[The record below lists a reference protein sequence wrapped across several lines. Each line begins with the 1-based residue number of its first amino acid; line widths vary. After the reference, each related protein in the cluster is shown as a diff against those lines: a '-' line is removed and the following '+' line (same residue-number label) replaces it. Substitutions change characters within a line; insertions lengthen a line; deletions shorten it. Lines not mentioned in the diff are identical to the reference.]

1 MARVVEMTVSSPVP
15 ARNLTLDRLAAL
27 KWPLVR
33 ILSVLTVLAIWEVFA
48 QSGQVSRFLLP
59 SFSSVLERLADNIA
73 TGALFE
79 NAAFTIYRALT
90 GFAIAAVLGV
100 AIGLS
105 MHMNRVVNWFFDP
118 IISVAFPMPKIAFL
132 PIFVLWLGVFD
143 ASKICMVVVDAIF
156 PVIAG
161 TLVGIKGVDKQ
172 LIWSARNMGASER
185 RLVLDVLLPAA
196 FPAIMTGLQVA
207 LPIAIVVEIAAEM
220 LTGGRGLGGA
230 MLEASRNADSAE
242 TFAGIVAV
250 AVIGFILIKGAARVR
265 RRLLRWHAEGQA

>member
-1 MARVVEMTVSSPVP
+1 MIEAPAGPAFFP
-15 ARNLTLDRLAAL
+15 ARKVTFERLRRF
-27 KWPLVR
+27 KWPAVR
-33 ILSVLTVLAIWEVFA
+33 LLSVLLVLGLWEVFA

-59 SFSSVLERLADNIA
+59 TFSSVLERLADNAMSGI
-73 TGALFE
+73 LFE
-79 NAAFTIYRALT
+79 NTAFTIYRALA

-100 AIGLS
+100 AIGLG
-105 MHMNRVVNWFFDP
+105 MHASRIVHWFLDP
-118 IISVAFPMPKIAFL
+118 IISVIFPMPKIAFL

-143 ASKICMVVVDAIF
+143 ASKIFMVVVDAIL
-156 PVIAG
+156 PVIAA
-161 TLVGIKGVDKQ
+161 TLVGIRGVDRQ

-185 RLVLDVLLPAA
+185 RILWDVILPAA

-207 LPIAIVVEIAAEM
+207 LPIAIVVEIATEM

-230 MLEASRNADSAE
+230 MLESSRNADSPE

-250 AVIGFILIKGAARVR
+250 AVVGFVLVKGAAMLR